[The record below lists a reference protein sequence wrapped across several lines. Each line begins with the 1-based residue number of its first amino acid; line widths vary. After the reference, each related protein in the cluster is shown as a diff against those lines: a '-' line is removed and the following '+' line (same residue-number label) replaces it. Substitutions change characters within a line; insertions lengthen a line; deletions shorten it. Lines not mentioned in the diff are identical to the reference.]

1 MPVLVQAL
9 RDGFYRLRANTADA
23 PGRMSPAAQ
32 QTGGYFVMSD
42 PFVLFGSVISSSSQP
57 ETIARAVTSGGYGG
71 NVVSRV
77 SSTGPPTV
85 KW

>member
-1 MPVLVQAL
+1 VH
-9 RDGFYRLRANTADA
+9 DGQNATPGTECPRGYAVTAAIQSGTPQDDEE
-23 PGRMSPAAQ
+23 
-32 QTGGYFVMSD
+32 D
-42 PFVLFGSVISSSSQP
+42 PSEGP
-57 ETIARAVTSGGYGG
+57 RAVTSDGYGG